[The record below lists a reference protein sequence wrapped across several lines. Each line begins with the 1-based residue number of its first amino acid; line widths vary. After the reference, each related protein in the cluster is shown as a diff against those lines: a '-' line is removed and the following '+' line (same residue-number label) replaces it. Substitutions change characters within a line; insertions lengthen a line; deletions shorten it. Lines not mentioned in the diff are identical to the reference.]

1 MITESARLAPAQ
13 LWQSSMFLAGA
24 FSGLAAG
31 AVSNRYGRRLT
42 MSIGGLCFIAG
53 SILQAVAPEVATLVV
68 GRILL
73 GVGIGAANQAWL
85 LSTAEGG

>member
-1 MITESARLAPAQ
+1 
-13 LWQSSMFLAGA
+13 
-24 FSGLAAG
+24 
-31 AVSNRYGRRLT
+31 